1 MALLQLPVILLLE
14 AEEAA
19 EETGK
24 EGANTGFA
32 RLHTGAALLGSLT
45 VTRPTTDLRGDASV
59 DKADAEEGE
68 ETKGKCCHDEG
79 QDKGFVRGWLK
90 GIKVS

>member
-14 AEEAA
+14 AKEAA
-19 EETGK
+19 EETMK
-24 EGANTGFA
+24 EGTNTGFA

-59 DKADAEEGE
+59 DEADAEEGE
-68 ETKGKCCHDEG
+68 KAEGKCCHDEG
-79 QDKGFVRGWLK
+79 QDKGFVRGWLNR
-90 GIKVS
+90 VSC